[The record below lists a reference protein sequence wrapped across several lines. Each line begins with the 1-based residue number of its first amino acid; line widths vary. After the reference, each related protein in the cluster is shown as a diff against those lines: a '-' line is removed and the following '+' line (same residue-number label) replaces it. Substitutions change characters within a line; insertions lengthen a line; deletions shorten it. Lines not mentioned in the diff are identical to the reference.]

1 MFLLAICQ
9 PEFSDHVHG
18 LFCASPGL
26 PVCCYL
32 VRVWTDE
39 SRIATGRPAG
49 AGPYFLL
56 RTLRVFPRAGMTAAA
71 AGGAVGATAGAVTF
85 GSTAT
90 SLIGGYMLAF
100 GTGV

>member
-1 MFLLAICQ
+1 
-9 PEFSDHVHG
+9 
-18 LFCASPGL
+18 
-26 PVCCYL
+26 
-32 VRVWTDE
+32 
-39 SRIATGRPAG
+39 
-49 AGPYFLL
+49 
-56 RTLRVFPRAGMTAAA
+56 MTAAA